1 MDIIDEA
8 HARTEHFQRLAMAN
22 RVFDMPP
29 MAPQRSD
36 TQGNALCIDCET
48 NINQRRQYV
57 ASAQRCTEC
66 QHDQD
71 RQQQVKRGK

>member
-8 HARTEHFQRLAMAN
+8 QARTEHFQRLAMAN

-29 MAPQRSD
+29 MAPQR
-36 TQGNALCIDCET
+36 TNAAGQAICIDCEA
-48 NINQRRQYV
+48 NITKRRQYV